1 MQGGK
6 REVLDERDGENQR
19 SPSESSESKLPSLVE
34 AELRYR
40 RLFESAQ
47 DGILIIDF
55 DSERIIDANPFMTK
69 ILGYSHD
76 EFVGRKL
83 WQIGP
88 LTDVARSKIA
98 FDELKMKGYIRYE
111 DLPLKAKDGRPIDVE
126 FVSSVYAGDG
136 TKVIQ
141 CFIRDITEQKR
152 LEGALRKSEE
162 QYRLLI
168 ERQKEGL
175 TIVDLEERFVFCNPA
190 GEEIFDVPRG
200 GLVGRN
206 LREFTSPETFEFV
219 KKQTEKRRSG
229 ESSTYELE
237 IIRPDGE
244 RRQLLA
250 TATPW
255 LDNDGRVIAALAIFR
270 DETKQKRT
278 ERQISRQA
286 DLLQKTFDSM
296 TNAVLI
302 LDAKLPAPT
311 IIECNQAASAV
322 FGYDKTEMLGKTTD
336 FLHVSDETFREFQSQ
351 LYPAVQRGRLPFHLP
366 EFRMKRKDGS
376 IFPSEHSVSQ
386 LLNDKGERTGWI
398 SIIRD
403 ITEPKRAEEALQ
415 RSEEKYR
422 SLVENINDII
432 FSTDIAGRFTYVSPA
447 IERRTGYKA
456 EEVIGQSFS
465 RFIHPDDLPG
475 LRHRFECVLAG
486 QLEPFEFRVLD
497 KDETVRYVR
506 TSSRPLTE
514 SGKLVGLTGVI
525 VDITEHKRMEEEI
538 RSLARFP
545 SENPN
550 PILRLDRHGTVLSA
564 NKASNAL
571 LQEWASGIGQVAP
584 KSWRDLATDALFSG
598 QSRNV
603 DIEFGGKSYTFLV
616 RPIMEAGY
624 VNLYGRDITER
635 RKLEDEVQEREKKYR
650 TLLEGLSE
658 AVYRMSLPDGK
669 YEYFSPLAKAVFGYS
684 AQEFLRTP
692 LLMGKIVHPGFA
704 KYFEEKWADLLEGK
718 VAPTYEYKIIDSE
731 GNERWI
737 LQSNKGV
744 FDDEGHII
752 ALEGICR
759 DITEHKRAE
768 ETLNEQYSTLEGII
782 NSGEAPIFSV
792 DSQYRYTSFNAAH
805 ASVMKAIYGKNIEL
819 GQSLLDYM
827 TVADDREEAKRNLDR
842 ALAGERVVKE
852 AYSGEETRSR
862 LYFEVSN
869 NPIVTRDGSI
879 IGAAV
884 FARDITERK
893 QAEAQVVKQSAV
905 LNAIN
910 RVFRVALT
918 CETEEELARTC
929 LNVAEE
935 LTGSRA
941 GFIGEVNQGGRLDT
955 IAISDP
961 GWAACKM
968 PDGKTTRLIR
978 NMKLRGIWARVLKD
992 ERSLIV
998 NEPASHPD
1006 RVGPPEGHPPL
1017 TAFLGVPLKQAG
1029 RTFGIIALANKELGY
1044 DSADQEAMEALSV
1057 AVAEALMRK
1066 RAETAVQRRAEEL
1079 AALQAT
1085 VRDITGPSD
1094 LPILLQTIVERAA
1107 RLLDAPAGGMYLC
1120 DPEKQEARCVVSYN
1134 TPHDYTGAVLKYGE
1148 GAAGIVAQTGEPLVV
1163 DDYRTWQGRA
1173 TVFEEER
1180 PFTAVLT
1187 VPMIWQGRVTGVIH
1201 VLDYTA
1207 SRRFTQADQALLT
1220 LFANHA
1226 AIAVENT
1233 RLLEQEK
1240 RHAEELTR
1248 YSKNLE
1254 QLVLERTGKLADSER
1269 RFRELA
1275 DLLPQIVFE
1284 IDENGSIQFM
1294 NRAAFAATG
1303 CTQEDFRK
1311 GLSAFHM
1318 FAQTEHERATHGIQR
1333 ILMTGETIG
1342 GREFTVLRRDG
1353 TTFPVLVYTAPIMR
1367 GGKTVGVRGIAID
1380 ITERKRLEEELA
1392 KSQRLATIGELA
1404 AMVGHD
1410 LRNPL
1415 TGITG
1420 ASYYLK
1426 KKLGPKMN
1434 RKEKEMLQLIE
1445 QEIEHSDKIIND
1457 LLDYSKEIR
1466 LELTQTDAKSITK
1479 DALTSMKIP
1488 SGIRVVDS
1496 TEQQPTLELDL
1507 DKMRRVLVNLIRNAV
1522 DAMSRGGT
1530 LRITSRKF
1538 NGNLELNIA
1547 DTGVGMTKE
1556 TMKELWNP
1564 LHTTKA
1570 KGIGLGL
1577 PIAKRLVEVHGGRIS
1592 VETKLG
1598 KGSTFTVTLPLK
1610 RREVNPKK

>member
-6 REVLDERDGENQR
+6 RETPDERDGENQR
-19 SPSESSESKLPSLVE
+19 SPSESSESKPPSSVE
-34 AELRYR
+34 SELRYR

-47 DGILIIDF
+47 DGILIIDS
-55 DSERIIDANPFMTK
+55 DTERIIDANPFMTK

-126 FVSSVYAGDG
+126 FVSSVYAVDG

-152 LEGALRKSEE
+152 AEEALRKSEE

-255 LDNDGRVIAALAIFR
+255 LDKDEQVIAALAIFR
-270 DETKQKRT
+270 DETKQKRA
-278 ERQISRQA
+278 ERQIRRQA
-286 DLLQKTFDSM
+286 DLLEKTFDSM

-525 VDITEHKRMEEEI
+525 VDITEHK
-538 RSLARFP
+538 
-545 SENPN
+545 
-550 PILRLDRHGTVLSA
+550 
-564 NKASNAL
+564 
-571 LQEWASGIGQVAP
+571 
-584 KSWRDLATDALFSG
+584 
-598 QSRNV
+598 
-603 DIEFGGKSYTFLV
+603 
-616 RPIMEAGY
+616 
-624 VNLYGRDITER
+624 
-635 RKLEDEVQEREKKYR
+635 
-650 TLLEGLSE
+650 
-658 AVYRMSLPDGK
+658 
-669 YEYFSPLAKAVFGYS
+669 
-684 AQEFLRTP
+684 
-692 LLMGKIVHPGFA
+692 
-704 KYFEEKWADLLEGK
+704 
-718 VAPTYEYKIIDSE
+718 
-731 GNERWI
+731 
-737 LQSNKGV
+737 
-744 FDDEGHII
+744 
-752 ALEGICR
+752 
-759 DITEHKRAE
+759 
-768 ETLNEQYSTLEGII
+768 
-782 NSGEAPIFSV
+782 
-792 DSQYRYTSFNAAH
+792 
-805 ASVMKAIYGKNIEL
+805 
-819 GQSLLDYM
+819 
-827 TVADDREEAKRNLDR
+827 
-842 ALAGERVVKE
+842 
-852 AYSGEETRSR
+852 
-862 LYFEVSN
+862 
-869 NPIVTRDGSI
+869 
-879 IGAAV
+879 
-884 FARDITERK
+884 

-978 NMKLRGIWARVLKD
+978 NMELRGIWARVLKD

-1044 DSADQEAMEALSV
+1044 DLADQEAMEALSV

-1066 RAETAVQRRAEEL
+1066 RAEDAQRRRAEEL

-1085 VRDITGPSD
+1085 VLDITGPPD

-1107 RLLDAPAGGMYLC
+1107 RLLGAPAGGMYLC
-1120 DPEKQEARCVVSYN
+1120 DREKQEARCVVSYN
-1134 TPHDYTGAVLKYGE
+1134 TPHDYAGTVLKYGE
-1148 GAAGIVAQTGEPLVV
+1148 GAAGIVAQTGKPLIV
-1163 DDYRTWQGRA
+1163 DDYRIWQGRA
-1173 TVFEEER
+1173 TVFDEEC
-1180 PFTAVLT
+1180 PFRALLT
-1187 VPMIWQGRVTGVIH
+1187 VPMIWQGRVAGVIH
-1201 VLDYTA
+1201 VLDDTA
-1207 SRRFTQADQALLT
+1207 PRHFTQADQELLT

-1233 RLLEQEK
+1233 RLFEEEK

-1248 YSKNLE
+1248 YSTNLE
-1254 QLVLERTGKLADSER
+1254 QLVLERTGKLAESER

-1311 GLSAFHM
+1311 GLNAFHM

-1342 GREFTVLRRDG
+1342 GREFTVLRRDD

-1380 ITERKRLEEELA
+1380 ITERKRAEIELRAARERLEYVVTSNPAVIFTGKPRADRSDYDVTYMSDSVVSMLGFKPEELIGHPEFWDGRVHPDDLRRYPMEVPELWKKGRCTFEYRFLHKDGTYRWIREEA
-1392 KSQRLATIGELA
+1392 KVIRDAAGNPAEVMGYWTDVTERKRMEAELVKSQRFAAIGETA